1 MEFNESLLKLVHF
14 LKYYLLIYKVFI
26 QSTPKKKKKKTI
38 HAIDPLF
45 PITLPFLQHLL
56 SCYIAKEKENL
67 LIQYIFNDFCMIS
80 VGGSLSATRVRAHEI

>member
-14 LKYYLLIYKVFI
+14 LKYSLLIYKVFI
-26 QSTPKKKKKKTI
+26 QFTPKKKKKKTI

-56 SCYIAKEKENL
+56 TCYIAKEKENL

>member
-14 LKYYLLIYKVFI
+14 LKYSLLIYKVFI
-26 QSTPKKKKKKTI
+26 QSTPKKKKTI
-38 HAIDPLF
+38 HVIDPLF
-45 PITLPFLQHLL
+45 PITFPSLQRSLT
-56 SCYIAKEKENL
+56 CYIAKEKENL

>member
-14 LKYYLLIYKVFI
+14 LKYSLLIYKVFI
-26 QSTPKKKKKKTI
+26 QSTPKKKKKNI
-38 HAIDPLF
+38 HANYPLF

-56 SCYIAKEKENL
+56 TCYIAKEKENL

-80 VGGSLSATRVRAHEI
+80 VGGSLLATRVRAHEI